1 MLLKSSKEDNQK
13 QKESS
18 LGVKEDINK
27 DKEELVNSIAKC
39 YTCIK
44 ALLG

>member
-1 MLLKSSKEDNQK
+1 MLLEGNKKDNW
-13 QKESS
+13 EEEGSS
-18 LGVKEDINK
+18 LRVKEDINK